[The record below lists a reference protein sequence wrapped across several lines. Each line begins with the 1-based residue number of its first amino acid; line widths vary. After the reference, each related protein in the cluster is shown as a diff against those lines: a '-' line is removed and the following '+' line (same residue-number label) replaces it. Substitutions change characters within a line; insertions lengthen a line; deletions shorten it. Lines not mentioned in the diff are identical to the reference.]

1 MDPPSASYLEHCI
14 LPYSPHP
21 PVRTSLMGVA
31 PGLTHWMYFML
42 WPSIN
47 YVVFPTVQT
56 LTSDKLRRHTFGC
69 IYSRK
74 ASPLQQVEMM
84 EETRPNNNVPLF

>member
-1 MDPPSASYLEHCI
+1 
-14 LPYSPHP
+14 
-21 PVRTSLMGVA
+21 MGVA

-74 ASPLQQVEMM
+74 ASPPQEVEMM
-84 EETRPNNNVPLF
+84 EAAQRPNNNVPLF

>member
-1 MDPPSASYLEHCI
+1 
-14 LPYSPHP
+14 
-21 PVRTSLMGVA
+21 
-31 PGLTHWMYFML
+31 ML

-69 IYSRK
+69 STTK
-74 ASPLQQVEMM
+74 ASPPQQVEMM
-84 EETRPNNNVPLF
+84 EAARPNNNVPLF